1 MDPAQSAALN
11 AAKAHAEQAASIA
24 ATFKPGGWDSAK
36 VAALIS
42 IAHSLAIIAENSTRR
57 D

>member
-11 AAKAHAEQAASIA
+11 AARAHADQAASIA
-24 ATFKPGGWDSAK
+24 GKLKPGGWESANA
-36 VAALIS
+36 AALIS